1 MLMTVEELR
10 KYITTDE
17 TDEVLA
23 AKLSALEL
31 GIRRYTN
38 NNFIVRGSRIAG
50 DFIGGVFMSENLIPF
65 DSGDTLMI
73 AHSDLQADYLVT
85 VDEVAGDTTFTVL
98 EEVADEDNVHL
109 YKVFYPIDLKLGAVE
124 IMKWKLRNEAASTGN
139 KAAMPIQSE
148 SLSRYSVTY
157 AVDAT
162 ESDID
167 VSFGVPRKYLSF
179 LKYFKKARF

>member
-23 AKLSALEL
+23 ARLSALEL
-31 GIRRYTN
+31 SIRRYTN
-38 NNFIVRGSRIAG
+38 NNFINRGYRIIA
-50 DFIGGVFMSENLIPF
+50 DIRAGVFMSESLIPF
-65 DSGDTLMI
+65 ESGDTIMI
-73 AHSDLQADYLVT
+73 SHSDLQADWLCT
-85 VDEVAGDTTFTVL
+85 VDEVDDLSFTVL
-98 EEVADEDNVHL
+98 EDVADEDSVL
-109 YKVFYPIDLKLGAVE
+109 LTKVYYPMDLKLGAVN
-124 IMKWKLRNEAASTGN
+124 ILKWQLRNEAATTGN
-139 KAAMPIQSE
+139 KAAMPVQSE
-148 SLSRYSVTY
+148 TLSRYSVTY

-167 VSFGVPRKYLSF
+167 VTFGVPKKYLSF